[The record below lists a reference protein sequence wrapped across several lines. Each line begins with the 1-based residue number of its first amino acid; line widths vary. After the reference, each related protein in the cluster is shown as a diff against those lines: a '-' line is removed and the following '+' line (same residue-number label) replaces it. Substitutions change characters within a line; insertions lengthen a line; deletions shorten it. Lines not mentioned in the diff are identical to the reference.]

1 MKHMLWCSIDF
12 QWKLLQIVFDCI
24 YNNQCYIVK
33 VCTISVVVS
42 MIFISYVTGVKMQP
56 TLPSTGS
63 NFTPLWSSGE
73 WRRRNFHETPFP
85 LSSLCSPC
93 KFNELNT
100 HPASA
105 FLKFSVVFISI
116 DRWRASLSPHGPMS
130 VSQQRRTYPSPDPST
145 VNWYQ
150 VRVNPLNPKNDQH
163 LISPNSNDAELV
175 IKIMRIK
182 DMIANPRSFD
192 C

>member
-1 MKHMLWCSIDF
+1 MLWESKCNPPSP
-12 QWKLLQIVFDCI
+12 LLVQTLLPCEVQMNEEDE
-24 YNNQCYIVK
+24 
-33 VCTISVVVS
+33 
-42 MIFISYVTGVKMQP
+42 IFMR
-56 TLPSTGS
+56 L
-63 NFTPLWSSGE
+63 LSS
-73 WRRRNFHETPFP
+73 FP

-130 VSQQRRTYPSPDPST
+130 VSQQRRTYPSPGPST

-150 VRVNPLNPKNDQH
+150 VRVNPLNPNNDQH

>member
-1 MKHMLWCSIDF
+1 MLWESKCNPPSP
-12 QWKLLQIVFDCI
+12 LLVQTLLPCEVQVNEEDE
-24 YNNQCYIVK
+24 
-33 VCTISVVVS
+33 
-42 MIFISYVTGVKMQP
+42 IFMR
-56 TLPSTGS
+56 L
-63 NFTPLWSSGE
+63 LSS
-73 WRRRNFHETPFP
+73 FP

-116 DRWRASLSPHGPMS
+116 DQWRASLSPHGPMS

-150 VRVNPLNPKNDQH
+150 VRVNPNNDQH